1 MSSRTRLAELI
12 RIGTQHRL
20 LGNSIEAERSLRE
33 AVAIAEEHFQHDAV
47 TVAAALNSLG
57 LVCKDLAKFD
67 EAHTL
72 YERALALVDVDSTA
86 NGDEIAA
93 LYHNLGG
100 IEHARRNY
108 AEGEVFARTGLE
120 IRRRLGSP
128 DEAALA
134 ADMVALAA
142 ILDGQQRFD
151 EAEPMYLEALRVLE
165 RSPERNAGEIAVAL
179 NDLGALY
186 TQRGNSER
194 AEELLIRAAD
204 LKSQTIGPRHPDVAV
219 TLNNL
224 ALVHKRRG
232 NFDRARAIYQNALGI
247 FEAALGADH
256 PKTLACR
263 RNRDRCAADALA
275 RQSQAALEG

>member
-1 MSSRTRLAELI
+1 
-12 RIGTQHRL
+12 L

-33 AVAIAEEHFQHDAV
+33 AVAIAEEYFQHDAV
-47 TVAAALNSLG
+47 TLAAALNSLA
-57 LVCKDLAKFD
+57 LVCKDLAKYD
-67 EAHTL
+67 EARAL
-72 YERALALVDVDSTA
+72 YQRALALVDTDSNA
-86 NGDEIAA
+86 NGDEIAD
-93 LYHNLGG
+93 LYHHLGG

-120 IRRRLGSP
+120 IRKRLGSA
-128 DEAALA
+128 DESALA

-142 ILDGQQRFD
+142 ILDGQQKFD
-151 EAEPMYLEALRVLE
+151 EAEPIYLEALRVLE
-165 RSPERNAGEIAVAL
+165 RSPEKNASEIAVAL

-232 NFDRARAIYQNALGI
+232 NFERARAIYQNALGI

-263 RNRDRCAADALA
+263 RNRDRCAAAA
-275 RQSQAALEG
+275 KERQGQTALEG